1 MPENKTVRI
10 NNRLYD
16 AATGLPIEE
25 KTQKPATKPTKKV
38 TGRPH
43 TPATAVHSAPQRS
56 QTLHR
61 RSTKKPGLPKRPQ
74 PGKHMDIARSS
85 AVKRFA
91 PHPVTAQPASA
102 PAAKDT
108 PAQDH
113 PIVKRAAAKS
123 APARSVTATPKQ
135 IKDAA
140 IAKAL
145 APTSK
150 PSSKKKKEAKPK
162 QRNGWTRRRVVFLA
176 FLLVLIGAAAVTYI
190 NLPSLSVAFASSQS
204 GVDATYP
211 KYIPSGYGLQQ
222 PVTFSD
228 GEVALTFASR
238 SSDHQYTITQSSST
252 WDSSAVLENVVKQAA
267 GDNYTIDQE
276 QGLRIYLYEQN
287 AAWVN
292 GGILYVITS
301 DAPLSNEQ
309 MRRIATSL

>member
-1 MPENKTVRI
+1 MPDNKTVRI

-25 KTQKPATKPTKKV
+25 KAPKTTTKKA

-43 TPATAVHSAPQRS
+43 TPAAAIHSAPQRS

-91 PHPVTAQPASA
+91 PHPVTAQPDPAPVVKDA
-102 PAAKDT
+102 PAKDY
-108 PAQDH
+108 

-123 APARSVTATPKQ
+123 TPTKSVAATPKQ

-145 APTSK
+145 APDSK
-150 PSSKKKKEAKPK
+150 RATKKKKESKTK
-162 QRNGWTRRRVVFLA
+162 QHKGWTRRKIVFLA
-176 FLLVLIGAAAVTYI
+176 FLLVLMGAAAVTYI

-222 PVTFSD
+222 PVTFSN
-228 GEVALTFASR
+228 GEVALTFASH

-252 WDSSAVLENVVKQAA
+252 WDSSAVLENVVKKEA

-276 QGLRIYLYEQN
+276 QGLRIYLYDQN